1 MRTQTLILAL
11 LALAACK
18 KETPTVVY
26 QAVPAETRNIVVSA
40 QAAGAIQ
47 PDTTVEVKSKASGEI
62 LDMMVE
68 TGQLVQRG
76 ALMVQV
82 DQRTPRNTL
91 AQAEA
96 QLEVAR
102 ARLQNAQS
110 QLTRANEL
118 FKSQSITQ
126 TEQEAAVL
134 GYANAK
140 AEVVGAEVAVSASST
155 SSSPWRASP
164 GRSSPARCSSSR
176 SGATATPATPGWSTS
191 TCSGCGRRSS
201 ATPSVR
207 KSW

>member
-26 QAVPAETRNIVVSA
+26 QAVPAEKRNIVVSA

-96 QLEVAR
+96 QLQQR
-102 ARLQNAQS
+102 AVESADFAEGVNAF
-110 QLTRANEL
+110 LEKRPPDFT
-118 FKSQSITQ
+118 
-126 TEQEAAVL
+126 
-134 GYANAK
+134 
-140 AEVVGAEVAVSASST
+140 GA
-155 SSSPWRASP
+155 
-164 GRSSPARCSSSR
+164 
-176 SGATATPATPGWSTS
+176 
-191 TCSGCGRRSS
+191 
-201 ATPSVR
+201 
-207 KSW
+207 